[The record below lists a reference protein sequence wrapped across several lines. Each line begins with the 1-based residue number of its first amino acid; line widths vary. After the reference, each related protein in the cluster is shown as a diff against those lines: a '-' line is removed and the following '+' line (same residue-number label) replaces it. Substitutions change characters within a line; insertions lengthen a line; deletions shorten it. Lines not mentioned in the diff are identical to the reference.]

1 VLTPSDLG
9 VRSPLID
16 LFSGGDVPRDVRL
29 LAARGQLATDV
40 ASQLALLALTSAD
53 ADIEVAA
60 TAEETLRSLPAA
72 SVQRYLAAA
81 DVPAGLRAWC
91 LARGIAP
98 PVDLPQ
104 ERPSEEPL
112 PDDAGEGGPAED
124 GGLLASLPV
133 PARVKLAMLGSRE
146 QRAVLVRDP
155 NRVVSTAV
163 LASPKLS
170 EAEVE
175 TFARMSNVSVDVLR
189 IIGTH
194 RAWLRNYGVV
204 AALVRNPRTPPA
216 ISVGLVT
223 RLQERDVKGL
233 AVDRNIPEVLKRAAR
248 KMLQVQ
254 DARRA

>member
-53 ADIEVAA
+53 ADAEVAA

-81 DVPAGLRAWC
+81 DVPPGLRAWC

-98 PVDLPQ
+98 
-104 ERPSEEPL
+104 
-112 PDDAGEGGPAED
+112 DDAGDGGSAED